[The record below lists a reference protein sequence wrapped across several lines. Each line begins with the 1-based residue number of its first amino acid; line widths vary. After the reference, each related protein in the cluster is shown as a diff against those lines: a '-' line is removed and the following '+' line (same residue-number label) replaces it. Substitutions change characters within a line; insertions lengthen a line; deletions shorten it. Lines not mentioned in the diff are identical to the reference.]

1 MPGLDQEFSTL
12 TDRYQTTIPAS
23 IRRALNLTKGD
34 RIRYSLDAS
43 GRVYIEPIPADGSDT
58 ALGPFLDLLAADI
71 RARPTALVSVGPA
84 LVAQMQALVEGVDI
98 DLDTALDPQND

>member
-23 IRRALNLTKGD
+23 VRRALNLTKGD

-43 GRVYIEPIPADGSDT
+43 GRVYIEPIRADGSDT
-58 ALGPFLDLLAADI
+58 ALGPFLDLLEADI
-71 RARPTALVSVGPA
+71 RGRPAALVSVGPA
-84 LVAQMQALVEGVDI
+84 LVAQMQALVEGVEI